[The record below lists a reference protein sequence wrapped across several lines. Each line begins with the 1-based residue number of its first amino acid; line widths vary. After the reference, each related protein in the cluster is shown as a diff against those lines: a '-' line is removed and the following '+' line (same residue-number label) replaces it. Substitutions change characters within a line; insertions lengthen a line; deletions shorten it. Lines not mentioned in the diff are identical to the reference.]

1 MLPICCIAVTYML
14 HIIAGRVYVTCMWHI
29 CRFVKG
35 ALHSGGSRNISSQ
48 FIEQKPINK
57 SSMRDKCSGTLSYS
71 QPH

>member
-35 ALHSGGSRNISSQ
+35 ALHSGGSRNISSE
-48 FIEQKPINK
+48 FIEQKPIN
-57 SSMRDKCSGTLSYS
+57 
-71 QPH
+71 